1 MNLLEVS
8 DLNVHYGDMVALH
21 GVSVFVSE
29 REIVTILGANAAG
42 KSTLLNAIAGLTPIA
57 GGTIFFDGEVINNL
71 PPQERVEL
79 GLVMVPEGRMVFPFL
94 SVEDNLELG
103 AYAKRARDGYR
114 ASLERAFAMFPR
126 LVERRKQM
134 AGSLSGGEQSMLAL
148 SRGLMAK
155 PKLLLLDE
163 PSLGLSPLL
172 VHEVMA
178 QVEKIRADGVTVLI
192 VEQNVHHTLRFADR
206 GYVLEN
212 GQVALAGSA
221 VFLRESDEIRRAYL
235 GM

>member
-1 MNLLEVS
+1 MSLLEVS
-8 DLNVHYGDMVALH
+8 DLRVHYGDMVALH
-21 GVSVFVSE
+21 GVSVSVRE
-29 REIVTILGANAAG
+29 KEIVTILGANAAG
-42 KSTLLNAIAGLTPIA
+42 KSTLLNAIAGLTPSA
-57 GGTIFFDGEVINNL
+57 GGTICFAGEAIDNL
-71 PPQERVEL
+71 APHERVER

-103 AYAKRARDGYR
+103 AFAKRARDDYR
-114 ASLERAFAMFPR
+114 SSLERVYAMFPR

-134 AGSLSGGEQSMLAL
+134 AGSLSGGEQSMLAI

-178 QVEKIRADGVTVLI
+178 QVEKIRADGVTILI